1 MRSPGDSRGLVW
13 GAGVALA
20 VAGLCV
26 QVLVHRFDSWNRD
39 PFLRPVYGAACA
51 LLPCASPTSRPA
63 RDIAVRDI
71 AVRDIAVRAHPR
83 IVGGVVVEAAV
94 RNEASFSQPFPRLEL
109 RLSNAA
115 GEVVAARRF
124 APAQYLGG
132 RYPPDAPMPAMTR
145 VLAVVEIRRP
155 PVEAVNVALAPY

>member
-1 MRSPGDSRGLVW
+1 MRSLGHFRGSVAW

-26 QVLVHRFDSWNRD
+26 QVLVHQFDNWSRD
-39 PFLRPVYGAACA
+39 PVLRPVYRAACA
-51 LLPCASPTSRPA
+51 LLPCASPMSRPA
-63 RDIAVRDI
+63 RDF

-83 IVGGVVVEAAV
+83 VVGGVVVEAAL
-94 RNEASFSQPFPRLEL
+94 RNEASFSQRFPGIEL

-115 GEVVAARRF
+115 GEVVAGRRF

-155 PVEAVNVALAPY
+155 PVEAVNVALVPY

>member
-1 MRSPGDSRGLVW
+1 MRVPGDLRNLVW

-26 QVLVHRFDSWNRD
+26 QVLVHRFDNWGRD
-39 PFLRPVYGAACA
+39 PVLRPVYRAACA
-51 LLPCASPTSRPA
+51 LLPCVLPMSRPA
-63 RDIAVRDI
+63 RDFV
-71 AVRDIAVRAHPR
+71 VRDIAVRAHPR
-83 IVGGVVVEAAV
+83 VVGGVVVEAAV

-109 RLSNAA
+109 RLWNAA
-115 GEVVAARRF
+115 VVAARRF

-155 PVEAVNVALAPY
+155 SVEAVNVALVPY